1 MTHQQDER
9 GDPLTRTHD
18 PARKHY
24 GAKESRQGGLGRPVL
39 MVLGISL
46 ALVLLVWGAV
56 EIWGEAVDP
65 TADTTEQTSSTTSG
79 TQTPTQDTID
89 DTAPGVGQTVP
100 TDRDP
105 TEQSGTGGESQKVTP
120 DGTANQPQ

>member
-18 PARKHY
+18 PARKDY
-24 GAKESRQGGLGRPVL
+24 AARETRQGGLGRPVL
-39 MVLGISL
+39 KVLGISL
-46 ALVLLVWGAV
+46 ALAFLVWGAV
-56 EIWGEAVDP
+56 EIWGESADP
-65 TADTTEQTSSTTSG
+65 TVDTEQTSSASDG

-89 DTAPGVGQTVP
+89 DSVPGGGETVP

-105 TEQSGTGGESQKVTP
+105 NADSSTGGQSQRVTP
-120 DGTANQPQ
+120 DGTGN

>member
-18 PARKHY
+18 PARKDY
-24 GAKESRQGGLGRPVL
+24 AARETRQGGLGRPVL
-39 MVLGISL
+39 KVLGISL
-46 ALVLLVWGAV
+46 ALAFLVWGAV
-56 EIWGEAVDP
+56 EIWGESADP
-65 TADTTEQTSSTTSG
+65 TVDTEQTSSTSDG

-89 DTAPGVGQTVP
+89 DSVPGGSETVP

-105 TEQSGTGGESQKVTP
+105 NADSSTGGQSQRVTP
-120 DGTANQPQ
+120 DGTGN